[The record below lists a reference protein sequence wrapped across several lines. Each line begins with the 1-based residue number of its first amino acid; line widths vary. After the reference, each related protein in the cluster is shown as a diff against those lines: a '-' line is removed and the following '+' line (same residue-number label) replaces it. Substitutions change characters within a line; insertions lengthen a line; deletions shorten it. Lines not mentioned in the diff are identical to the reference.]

1 MQRWRGD
8 ELCRDVELSDSRP
21 VFGRMQQPI
30 PECEPYEWECALLDA
45 LGLTESGLPVEL
57 YRSGA
62 PHVFVELES
71 EDEVAALK
79 PDFAALEGLGI
90 AANCHPSWACMSST
104 SGVPDGDAVHRSVCI
119 LRAMSDRPNAHDALL
134 GATSELTY
142 EYGITGTGVDAIAAR
157 AGVTKRTLYQ
167 HFGSKDRLVA
177 EALNDRNRRAL
188 LSLETNARRRSE
200 ETGELVILALF
211 DVIENALRTRTKAG
225 CAFINASL
233 EINRP
238 GHPVRE
244 AALAHLRA
252 REGLVRQLLTEAGV
266 EDADLA
272 AQVTLLVDGAYAVGG
287 SRRDPAAARPAKA
300 AVAALLAGRVVS

>member
-1 MQRWRGD
+1 
-8 ELCRDVELSDSRP
+8 
-21 VFGRMQQPI
+21 
-30 PECEPYEWECALLDA
+30 
-45 LGLTESGLPVEL
+45 
-57 YRSGA
+57 
-62 PHVFVELES
+62 
-71 EDEVAALK
+71 
-79 PDFAALEGLGI
+79 
-90 AANCHPSWACMSST
+90 
-104 SGVPDGDAVHRSVCI
+104 
-119 LRAMSDRPNAHDALL
+119 MSDKPNAHDRLL
-134 GATSELTY
+134 GATNELTY

-188 LSLETNARRRSE
+188 LALETNARRRSD
-200 ETGELVILALF
+200 ETGEPAILALF
-211 DVIENALRTRTKAG
+211 DVIEDALRTRTKGG

-252 REGLVRQLLTEAGV
+252 REGLVRQFLAEAGV

-272 AQVTLLVDGAYAVGG
+272 AQLTLLVDGAYAVGG
-287 SRRDPAAARPAKA
+287 SRRDPAAARQAKA
-300 AVAALLAGRVVS
+300 AAAALLASRAAT

>member
-1 MQRWRGD
+1 M
-8 ELCRDVELSDSRP
+8 
-21 VFGRMQQPI
+21 
-30 PECEPYEWECALLDA
+30 
-45 LGLTESGLPVEL
+45 
-57 YRSGA
+57 
-62 PHVFVELES
+62 
-71 EDEVAALK
+71 
-79 PDFAALEGLGI
+79 
-90 AANCHPSWACMSST
+90 T
-104 SGVPDGDAVHRSVCI
+104 S
-119 LRAMSDRPNAHDALL
+119 RPNAHDALL
-134 GATSELTY
+134 GAASELTY
-142 EYGITGTGVDAIAAR
+142 EHGITGTGVDAIAAR

-177 EALNDRNRRAL
+177 EALDDRNRRAL
-188 LSLETNARRRSE
+188 LGLETNARRRSE
-200 ETGELVILALF
+200 ETGEPAILALF
-211 DVIENALRTRTKAG
+211 DVIENALRTKTKAG

-287 SRRDPAAARPAKA
+287 SRRDPGAARQAKA
-300 AVAALLAGRVVS
+300 AAATLLAGRAVS

>member
-1 MQRWRGD
+1 MRWTSTRW
-8 ELCRDVELSDSRP
+8 LS
-21 VFGRMQQPI
+21 V
-30 PECEPYEWECALLDA
+30 
-45 LGLTESGLPVEL
+45 
-57 YRSGA
+57 
-62 PHVFVELES
+62 
-71 EDEVAALK
+71 
-79 PDFAALEGLGI
+79 
-90 AANCHPSWACMSST
+90 
-104 SGVPDGDAVHRSVCI
+104 VHRSVRI
-119 LRAMSDRPNAHDALL
+119 LLPMSDQPNAHDALL

-188 LSLETNARRRSE
+188 LGLETNARHRSQ
-200 ETGELVILALF
+200 ETGEPAILALF
-211 DVIENALRTRTKAG
+211 DVIENALRTKTKAG

-252 REGLVRQLLTEAGV
+252 REGLVRQLLAEAGV

-287 SRRDPAAARPAKA
+287 SRRDPSAARQAKA
-300 AVAALLAGRVVS
+300 AAAALIAGRAG